1 MEYRRYT
8 PMEAKDDL
16 IRKSFFYV
24 ISAIALVIGIILLIG
39 SFAEF
44 TKIKSI
50 DDISTV
56 SYENLVKNEVYY
68 VNDLV
73 VLEQYD
79 NKDLILV
86 NIPELY
92 FSYYDGTNYLVRFTD
107 GDGNTVYASMR
118 ETDFTELKKF
128 YRNKELITYKGCFK
142 LTSVNTNESECL
154 KKAYKEHSA
163 SDKDAVLMATLK
175 FDDAKSIGSHLFN
188 QFAHPVLYVSI
199 SANWCLI
206 SGLLFI
212 HFKNERKYIK
222 QYLEAF
228 YTTAHTVSS

>member
-16 IRKSFFYV
+16 IRKSFFHV
-24 ISAIALVIGIILLIG
+24 ISAIALVFGIILLIG
-39 SFAEF
+39 SLAEF
-44 TKIKSI
+44 TKIKPI

-56 SYENLVKNEVYY
+56 SYENLVKDEVYY
-68 VNDLV
+68 VDDLV

-79 NKDLILV
+79 NKGLILL
-86 NIPELY
+86 NIPELN

-107 GDGNTVYASMR
+107 GEGNTVYASMR
-118 ETDFTELKKF
+118 EADFTELKNF
-128 YRNKELITYKGCFK
+128 YRKEELTTYKGCFK
-142 LTSVNTNESECL
+142 LTRVNTNESEYL

-163 SDKDAVLMATLK
+163 SDHDAVLMAALK
-175 FDDAKSIGSHLFN
+175 FDDAKSIESHLFN
-188 QFAHPVLYVSI
+188 QFAQPVLFVGI

-206 SGLLFI
+206 SGLVFI
-212 HFKNERKYIK
+212 YFKNEKKYIK

-228 YTTAHTVSS
+228 YATAHTVSS